1 MVGGLVKDLVLKNTF
16 VLNEDLSY
24 EEMSMMKVGRFS
36 APVSLLN
43 DKYFIVAGGHISTA
57 KNKFTQSV
65 ELYDIDG
72 NKWTTMESL

>member
-72 NKWTTMESL
+72 NKWLTMESL